1 MSEHDNNLA
10 SDLSVGGNRKPNRK
24 EPKQIS
30 FRVNEGEYEKL
41 RSSAETLNMSV
52 PNFVKKKAQ
61 GSRLV
66 APKLDKETRQSIV
79 KDLGTMGA
87 NVNQIAKWF
96 NQHKEQAVNLPEQKY
111 DDLINQFDDFKK
123 ELHEIWQQLK

>member
-10 SDLSVGGNRKPNRK
+10 SDLSVGENRKPNRK

-96 NQHKEQAVNLPEQKY
+96 NQHKEQAVNLSEQKY